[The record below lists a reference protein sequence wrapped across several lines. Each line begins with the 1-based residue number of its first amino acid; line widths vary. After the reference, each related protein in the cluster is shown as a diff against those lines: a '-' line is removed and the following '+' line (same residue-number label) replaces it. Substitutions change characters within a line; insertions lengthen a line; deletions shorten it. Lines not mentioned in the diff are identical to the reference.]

1 MMSDSVRILGFDP
14 GTRIAGYGIIDAAA
28 GGELSVVS
36 YGAIRLQPAGRK
48 LPISRRLRNLYEAL
62 DEIVREHR
70 PGALA
75 LEKIFHGRSFESVM
89 KVGEARGIG
98 LLVGS
103 LHELEIEEY
112 AATRVKK
119 AVTGNGQA
127 SKSQVQAMMTRLLD
141 FDEPPYPQDVTD
153 ALAIAFCY
161 AQGLWSINLSKT

>member
-1 MMSDSVRILGFDP
+1 MSDVVRILGFDP
-14 GTRIAGYGIIDAAA
+14 GTRIAGYGIIDAAP
-28 GGELSVVS
+28 GGELTVVS
-36 YGAIRLQPAGRK
+36 YGAIRLQPAAQK
-48 LPISRRLRNLYEAL
+48 LSIPQRLRNLYEAL

-70 PGALA
+70 PAVFA

-103 LHELEIEEY
+103 LHGLEIEEY

>member
-1 MMSDSVRILGFDP
+1 
-14 GTRIAGYGIIDAAA
+14 
-28 GGELSVVS
+28 
-36 YGAIRLQPAGRK
+36 
-48 LPISRRLRNLYEAL
+48 
-62 DEIVREHR
+62 
-70 PGALA
+70 
-75 LEKIFHGRSFESVM
+75 M

-161 AQGLWSINLSKT
+161 AQSLRSINLSKT

>member
-1 MMSDSVRILGFDP
+1 MPERVRILGFDP
-14 GTRIAGYGIIDAAA
+14 GTRISGYGIIDAGAE
-28 GGELSVVS
+28 GELSVVS
-36 YGAIRLQPAGRK
+36 YGAIRLHSPGGKTAI
-48 LPISRRLRNLYEAL
+48 PERLRSLYEAL

-112 AATRVKK
+112 AAARVKK